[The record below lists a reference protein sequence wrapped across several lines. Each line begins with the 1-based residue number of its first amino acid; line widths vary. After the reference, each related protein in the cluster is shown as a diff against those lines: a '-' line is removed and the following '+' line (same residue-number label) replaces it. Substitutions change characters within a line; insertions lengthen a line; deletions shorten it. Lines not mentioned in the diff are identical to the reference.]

1 MMIRARG
8 ESQVVGRE
16 ATISSTTARK
26 SQCLRSRVCRCV
38 AVGGAPGWFVKTSGC
53 SIDESHSTRQLR
65 APFPRFTP
73 VLSLPSNALDDDAK
87 LLSCTCGGSYC
98 DAEHRHVQRI
108 FRDAPW
114 FTGAVQ
120 RDYCRMVRA
129 RALGAESDELP
140 IQIALLRIG
149 IAGNRDG
156 QQEIR
161 IGRDAQMIAVLR

>member
-8 ESQVVGRE
+8 ESQVTGSD
-16 ATISSTTARK
+16 ATISSNTARK
-26 SQCLRSRVCRCV
+26 SQCLRSRVSRCV

-65 APFPRFTP
+65 RPFLCFTP
-73 VLSLPSNALDDDAK
+73 VLSLRSGTLDDDAE
-87 LLSCTCGGSYC
+87 LLSCTRGGSYRNG
-98 DAEHRHVQRI
+98 EHSYVLRI
-108 FRDAPW
+108 FHDAAW

-129 RALGAESDELP
+129 RGLGAESDELP